1 MIISPAKSLN
11 FSKKPTYNKSSI
23 PLFLE
28 EAIVI
33 NSLLKKK
40 SPKELSFLMKISE
53 KLSNLNWS
61 RNQEFTI
68 PFNKENA
75 RPAIYTFDG
84 DVYSSIDVFS
94 ISEDKINVLQGKL
107 LILSGLYGLLK
118 PLDLIQPYRLEMGT
132 KFSVGKIHNLYDFW
146 KEKIT
151 MNLNKELLNVEL
163 LLNLAS
169 NEYFSVIDSKKIT
182 SKIITPQ
189 FKDFKNGTLKII
201 SFYAKKARGM
211 MVRFVID
218 NEIKDLDG
226 ILNFNLNGYSFSE
239 KETKNI
245 ENPVFVR

>member
-84 DVYSSIDVFS
+84 DVYSGIDAFS
-94 ISEDKINVLQGKL
+94 ISEDKMDLLQGKL
-107 LILSGLYGLLK
+107 IILSASDLFIILVFNGCTL
-118 PLDLIQPYRLEMGT
+118 PL
-132 KFSVGKIHNLYDFW
+132 
-146 KEKIT
+146 
-151 MNLNKELLNVEL
+151 
-163 LLNLAS
+163 
-169 NEYFSVIDSKKIT
+169 
-182 SKIITPQ
+182 
-189 FKDFKNGTLKII
+189 
-201 SFYAKKARGM
+201 
-211 MVRFVID
+211 
-218 NEIKDLDG
+218 
-226 ILNFNLNGYSFSE
+226 
-239 KETKNI
+239 
-245 ENPVFVR
+245 